1 MMWRRGLVRG
11 AVLMLAGGAA
21 LASSPAWALFGGSG
35 GKCDRTDNDRQEAS
49 RVIRNIAGRLDAM
62 ETTIVETLRK
72 HAGQVSGY
80 QARSAKA
87 IVEAIGNHSKL
98 RAQTQREVEENRAVR
113 DRRPTR
119 RGCRTATGA
128 RGMAAARAAV
138 AREKAKAAAAGVGRI
153 ASDRSVA
160 QGSSADNSQRFEA
173 VMARYCNRG
182 KLGEDAVACK
192 GAPGSHAADLDP
204 RNLFDRNRL
213 VSEQDRRTA
222 IEVSRNLAV
231 PVVYDQ
237 FPLSAAETS
246 QERRRVLLARSAD
259 ARAALAAD
267 FFSHARALRAPG
279 PDLGRWAAALVPGR
293 DPDQPVSRY
302 ELIEILAARRFENP
316 DWLVQLQAMNEA
328 NLLREVVTLLATSLL
343 LDWERYRMDERRGA
357 LDAVSAAIGAE
368 GMRRL
373 PGLAEP
379 ASGVN

>member
-1 MMWRRGLVRG
+1 MRRRGMVRG
-11 AVLMLAGGAA
+11 GVLLLGTAA
-21 LASSPAWALFGGSG
+21 LLASSPAWALFGGSS
-35 GKCDRTDNDRQEAS
+35 GKCDRTDNDRKEAS

-80 QARSAKA
+80 QAQSAKA
-87 IVEAIGNHSKL
+87 IVEALGNHSKL

-128 RGMAAARAAV
+128 RGMAAARAAMV
-138 AREKAKAAAAGVGRI
+138 QEKARAAAAGVGRI

-160 QGSSADNSQRFEA
+160 EGSSADNSQRFEA
-173 VMARYCNRG
+173 VMARYCNQG
-182 KLGEDAVACK
+182 KLGEDAKACK
-192 GAPGSHAADLDP
+192 GPPGRHAADLDP
-204 RNLFDRNRL
+204 GNLFDRNRL

-231 PVVYDQ
+231 PVVHDQ

-259 ARAALAAD
+259 ARSALAAD

-279 PDLGRWAAALVPGR
+279 VDLGKWAASLVPGR
-293 DPDQPVSRY
+293 DPDEPVSRY
-302 ELIEILAARRFENP
+302 ELMEILAARRFENP
-316 DWLVQLQAMNEA
+316 DWFVQLQAMNEA

-357 LDAVSAAIGAE
+357 LDAVSAAMGAE

-373 PGLAEP
+373 PGLSEP

>member
-1 MMWRRGLVRG
+1 MRRQ
-11 AVLMLAGGAA
+11 AVLRGGVLVLGTAA
-21 LASSPAWALFGGSG
+21 FLASSPAWALFGSGG
-35 GKCDRTDNDRQEAS
+35 GKCDRTDNDRREAS

-80 QARSAKA
+80 QAQSARA
-87 IVEAIGNHSKL
+87 IVEALGNHSRL

-113 DRRPTR
+113 NRRPTR

-128 RGMAAARAAV
+128 RGMADARAAV
-138 AREKAKAAAAGVGRI
+138 MREKARAAAAGVGRI

-160 QGSSADNSQRFEA
+160 EGSSADNAQRFEA
-173 VMARYCNRG
+173 VMARYCNQG
-182 KLGEDAVACK
+182 KLGEDAKACK
-192 GAPGSHAADLDP
+192 GPPARHAADLDP
-204 RNLFDRNRL
+204 GNLFDRSRL
-213 VSEQDRRTA
+213 VSERDRRTA

-231 PVVYDQ
+231 PVVHDQ

-259 ARAALAAD
+259 ARSALAAD

-279 PDLGRWAAALVPGR
+279 VDLGKWAAALVPGR
-293 DPDQPVSRY
+293 DPDEPVSRY

-316 DWLVQLQAMNEA
+316 DWFVQLQAMNEA

-373 PGLAEP
+373 PGLSEP

>member
-1 MMWRRGLVRG
+1 MRRQAMLRGGILVLG
-11 AVLMLAGGAA
+11 TAA
-21 LASSPAWALFGGSG
+21 FLASSPAWALFGSSG
-35 GKCDRTDNDRQEAS
+35 GKCDRTDNDRKEAS

-80 QARSAKA
+80 QAQSAKA
-87 IVEAIGNHSKL
+87 IVEALGNHSKL

-128 RGMAAARAAV
+128 RGMAAARAA
-138 AREKAKAAAAGVGRI
+138 AMREKERAAAAGVGRI
-153 ASDRSVA
+153 AGDRSVA
-160 QGSSADNSQRFEA
+160 EGSSADNSQRFEA
-173 VMARYCNRG
+173 VMARYCNQG
-182 KLGEDAVACK
+182 KLGEDAKACK
-192 GAPGSHAADLDP
+192 GPPARHAADLDP
-204 RNLFDRNRL
+204 GNLFDRNRL
-213 VSEQDRRTA
+213 VSDQDRRTA

-231 PVVYDQ
+231 PVVHDQ

-259 ARAALAAD
+259 ARSALAAD

-279 PDLGRWAAALVPGR
+279 VDLGKWAAALVPGR
-293 DPDQPVSRY
+293 DPDEPVSRY
-302 ELIEILAARRFENP
+302 ELMEILAARRFENP
-316 DWLVQLQAMNEA
+316 DWFVQLQAMNEA
-328 NLLREVVTLLATSLL
+328 NLLREAVTLLATSLL

-357 LDAVSAAIGAE
+357 LDAVSAAMGAE

-373 PGLAEP
+373 PGLSEP